1 MAFFDNLKVMT
12 NSVTK
17 SATNLMNSV
26 ATEVKEQDD
35 MARINREM
43 SAIDTEIDAA
53 YTQIGRKYVDYAIKN
68 QEVTGLDVTDLLKIL
83 EPKLTDSCIP
93 ACTTIARKAELDAEL
108 IAIQKR
114 LKDMAL
120 LQEKNKLESEFT
132 LEKEKLDRALAMD
145 VITQLEYDQ
154 KVKQYRK
161 RIDFFNDIKKIE
173 QQFDLGII
181 TTAEKERKLDAIF
194 NN

>member
-83 EPKLTDSCIP
+83 EPKL
-93 ACTTIARKAELDAEL
+93 ARKAELDAEL

-120 LQEKNKLESEFT
+120 LQEKNKLESEFP

>member
-1 MAFFDNLKVMT
+1 MAFLDNLKVMT

-17 SATNLMNSV
+17 SATNLMNSFS
-26 ATEVKEQDD
+26 TELKEQENI
-35 MARINREM
+35 ALINKEM
-43 SAIDTEIDAA
+43 STIDTEITAA
-53 YTQIGRKYVDYAIKN
+53 YTQIGRKYVEYASKN
-68 QEVTGLDVTDLLKIL
+68 QEVNGLDVADLLKML
-83 EPKLTDSCIP
+83 EPKFT
-93 ACTTIARKAELDAEL
+93 RKAELDAEL
-108 IAIQKR
+108 IEIHKR

-145 VITQLEYDQ
+145 VISHLEYEQ

-161 RIDFFNDIKKIE
+161 RIDFFDDIKKVE

-181 TTAEKERKLDAIF
+181 TIVEKEEKLDDIF

>member
-1 MAFFDNLKVMT
+1 MAFFDNFKVMT
-12 NSVTK
+12 NSVAK
-17 SATNLMNSV
+17 SATNLMSSV
-26 ATEVKEQDD
+26 VIEVKEQED
-35 MARINREM
+35 MARISKEM
-43 SAIDTEIDAA
+43 IAIDTEINAA
-53 YTQIGRKYVDYAIKN
+53 YTQIGRKYMDYVIKN

-83 EPKLTDSCIP
+83 EPKL
-93 ACTTIARKAELDAEL
+93 ARKAQLDAEL
-108 IAIQKR
+108 IDIQKR

-120 LQEKNKLESEFT
+120 LQEKNRLESEFT

-154 KVKQYRK
+154 KVKQHRK
-161 RIDFFNDIKKIE
+161 RIDFFNDIKKVE

-181 TTAEKERKLDAIF
+181 TIAEKESKLDAIF

>member
-1 MAFFDNLKVMT
+1 
-12 NSVTK
+12 
-17 SATNLMNSV
+17 MNSV
-26 ATEVKEQDD
+26 STELKEQESI
-35 MARINREM
+35 ARINKEM
-43 SAIDTEIDAA
+43 STIDAEITAA
-53 YTQIGRKYVDYAIKN
+53 YTQIGRKYVEYATKN
-68 QEVTGLDVTDLLKIL
+68 QEVNGLDMTDLLKIL
-83 EPKLTDSCIP
+83 EPKR
-93 ACTTIARKAELDAEL
+93 ARKAELDTEL
-108 IAIQKR
+108 IEIQKR

-145 VITQLEYDQ
+145 VISHSEYNQ

-161 RIDFFNDIKKIE
+161 GIDFFEDIKRIE

-181 TTAEKERKLDAIF
+181 TAADKERKIAEIF